1 MEDKRSPG
9 MKEQRLRRQRVNRM
23 KKMIMGLLGIGF
35 LTAIAF
41 CIGLTLQVLQMRS
54 ELEAITA
61 GMISVQENGQT
72 DDYKS
77 VSADNEGLQSH
88 GLGENE
94 ELKENQVPQTSGSE
108 SMAENPDEDIPLA
121 EENVKKVYLTFDDG
135 PSAENTPRI
144 LDILKEKNVKATFFV
159 IGNEEDYAPEL
170 YRRIVEEGHTL
181 GMHSYSHKYSVI
193 YDTLDSFQS
202 DFYQLKEYLTE
213 ITGITPSIMRFPGGS
228 SNSVSNIDIQECIRF
243 LQEEGVTYYD
253 WNVISGDATSQVYTV
268 DELIRNVVQD
278 VAKNDTSIVLMHD
291 AETKGTTVE
300 ALGPMI
306 DQLKEM
312 GCELLPID
320 SKTKVIQHITADNI
334 DE

>member
-9 MKEQRLRRQRVNRM
+9 MKEQRLHRQRINRM
-23 KKMIMGLLGIGF
+23 KKMIVAVMGVGF
-35 LTAIAF
+35 VTAIAF
-41 CIGLTLQVLQMRS
+41 CIGLTIQVVQLSR
-54 ELEAITA
+54 EIDAISA

-72 DDYKS
+72 DNYKS
-77 VSADNEGLQSH
+77 VSADSDALQSH
-88 GLGENE
+88 GLAESENLNENMVPQAGESGQLAGNTVLPE
-94 ELKENQVPQTSGSE
+94 ENQVNTK
-108 SMAENPDEDIPLA
+108 
-121 EENVKKVYLTFDDG
+121 KKVYLTFDDG
-135 PSAENTPRI
+135 PSEENTPRI

-159 IGNEEDYAPEL
+159 IGNEEEYAPDL

-193 YDTLDSFQS
+193 YDTLESFKS
-202 DFYQLKEYLTE
+202 DFYQLQDYLTE
-213 ITGITPSIMRFPGGS
+213 ITGVTPTIMRFPGGS
-228 SNSVSNIDIQECIRF
+228 SNSVSNIDVQECIRF
-243 LQEEGVTYYD
+243 LNEEGITYYD

-268 DELIRNVVQD
+268 DELINNVVQD

-291 AETKGTTVE
+291 AETKATTAE

-306 DQLKEM
+306 DRLQEM

-320 SKTKVIQHITADNI
+320 SNTKVIQHITADHI